1 MDYMENP
8 KIIRSSINLV
18 RELRFN
24 PNLYKV
30 LVTITL
36 VLVFL
41 VSSGSTN
48 SIKSFV
54 NTRSDLNDNNILIK
68 NFVND
73 ASYID
78 QPTVSKII
86 NTNNTLS
93 YLDGNN
99 KPIFLD
105 RIPQDLTYN
114 QSPTV
119 NPNEIIKPDTPLQL
133 TQLIPPPIN
142 IQRRNFLSFP
152 TFNINAPI
160 VYSDYTS
167 SQDTIDPNNP
177 CSQASMKTPLQ
188 QLVRKGVVHLFPSPK
203 PGEIYDETKN
213 TYFDSKDKKR
223 YLIGNSYI
231 IGHSSECIQHEFS
244 RVFQPFQ
251 DKTPIGDKF
260 IIWDEQGRK
269 LTFKVFEAKEITS
282 YGSGA
287 EEAFGVFPGRR
298 VVTLQTSKFYT
309 NQKINR
315 WIIRGELEIVN

>member
-1 MDYMENP
+1 MENP
-8 KIIRSSINLV
+8 KIIRSLISFI

-30 LVTITL
+30 LVTLTL

-54 NTRSDLNDNNILIK
+54 NTRNDLNDNNILFK
-68 NFVND
+68 NFNND
-73 ASYID
+73 SSFID
-78 QPTVSKII
+78 QPIISKII
-86 NTNNTLS
+86 NLNNNNI
-93 YLDGNN
+93 YLDTNN
-99 KPIFLD
+99 KPMISD
-105 RIPQDLTYN
+105 RVPQYLITN
-114 QSPTV
+114 QTPSV
-119 NPNEIIKPDTPLQL
+119 NQNEVIKPNSPLTLSQIL
-133 TQLIPPPIN
+133 PIPTNPLKK
-142 IQRRNFLSFP
+142 NFLSFP

-177 CSQASMKTPLQ
+177 CSQASMRTPLQ
-188 QLVRKGVVHLFPSPK
+188 QLVRKGVLHLFPSPK
-203 PGEIYDETKN
+203 PGEIYDESKN
-213 TYFDSKDKKR
+213 TYFDTKDNRR

-260 IIWDEQGRK
+260 IIWDELGRK

-282 YGSGA
+282 YGTGA

-315 WIIRGELEIVN
+315 WIIRGELDSY